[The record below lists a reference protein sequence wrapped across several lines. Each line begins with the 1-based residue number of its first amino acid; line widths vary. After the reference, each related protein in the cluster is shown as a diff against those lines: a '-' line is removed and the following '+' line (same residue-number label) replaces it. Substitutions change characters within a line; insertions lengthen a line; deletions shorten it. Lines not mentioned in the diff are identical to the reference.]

1 MDIHR
6 AFAADLD
13 AKGADSL
20 QKRQTL
26 DVAYRAADLDDQYV
40 ATLAR
45 LFDAAHDL
53 AHDVRDDLDRFAKI
67 IASALLFDDGAID
80 ATGREVVILT

>member
-6 AFAADLD
+6 AFAANLD

-20 QKRQTL
+20 QKRQAL
-26 DVAYRAADLDDQYV
+26 DVAYRAADFNDKYV

-45 LFDAAHDL
+45 LFDTINDL
-53 AHDVRDDLDRFAKI
+53 AHDVRDDLDRFAQI
-67 IASALLFDDGAID
+67 VASALLFDDGAID
-80 ATGREVVILT
+80 AAGGEVVVLT

>member
-26 DVAYRAADLDDQYV
+26 DVAYRAADFNDQYV

-45 LFDAAHDL
+45 LFDAIDDL
-53 AHDVRDDLDRFAKI
+53 AHDVRDNLDRFAQI
-67 IASALLFDDGAID
+67 VASALFFDDGAIN
-80 ATGREVVILT
+80 AAGGEVVILA

>member
-6 AFAADLD
+6 AFAADLY

-26 DVAYRAADLDDQYV
+26 DVAYRAADLYYQHV

-45 LFDAAHDL
+45 LFDAIDDL
-53 AHDVRDDLDRFAKI
+53 AHDVRDDLDRFAQI
-67 IASALLFDDGAID
+67 VASALFFDDGAID
-80 ATGREVVILT
+80 AARGEVIILT